1 MTSLNPKNMFF
12 AAIGR
17 KLKDQGVE
25 KIIMIFDVIT
35 DKYDIRIHVPDPE
48 IEGAKKSMKIDI
60 EDNQISLLK
69 KLFLN
74 KITKKYD
81 KDFPDNKVKKIIVQ
95 INLNVNEFE
104 VYIEDYKDIVTKF
117 NY

>member
-35 DKYDIRIHVPDPE
+35 DKYDIRVTNVDN
-48 IEGAKKSMKIDI
+48 KSMKVDI

-81 KDFPDNKVKKIIVQ
+81 KDFPDSKVKKIIVQ

>member
-1 MTSLNPKNMFF
+1 MTTLNPQNMFF

-35 DKYDIRIHVPDPE
+35 DKYDIRVTNVDN
-48 IEGAKKSMKIDI
+48 KSMKVDI

-81 KDFPDNKVKKIIVQ
+81 KDFPDSKVKKIIVQ